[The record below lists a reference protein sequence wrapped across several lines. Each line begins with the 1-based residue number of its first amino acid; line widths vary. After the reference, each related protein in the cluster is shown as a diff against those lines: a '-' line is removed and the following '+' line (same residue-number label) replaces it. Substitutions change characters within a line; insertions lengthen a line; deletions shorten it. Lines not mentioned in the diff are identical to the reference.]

1 MIPLRKT
8 LFSGVGQHNALSHTC
23 KVLTKSTLEVHRI
36 MLRTS
41 ILYSRSYSTGR
52 LSLPTAARRH
62 TIQEIG
68 KERSSCDSKVQ
79 WAAHFHQSTKSSR
92 QPTQSVKERL
102 PVVIAIKKALKIH
115 GACIVHGAPGTGK
128 SEQIRLAVKDPT
140 TFDLKKR
147 FLTSYFELH
156 ESTGQEQEHLWRES
170 YYELK
175 GHELKWLQDNYES
188 IKKGLLESS
197 SDTILLDEFDLVNT
211 PSLEGEALEIAELIA
226 NLAQELQKE
235 GKKVVLVLHEQGLGS
250 SSFLESL
257 NEKGII
263 KGPGA
268 MVQTDFI
275 SAEDQEAIL
284 ELMKLSTE
292 EKLKALGY
300 VQGAPG
306 AYVKFLQRLEQGEPV
321 EQKYKDFLIEAH
333 STIIDN
339 LAVMEKIY
347 PEIYTTLLAIS
358 SSSLQQRLRE
368 LNEIPADKK
377 QELLK
382 TRMVGNVDG
391 KLVLPFLVCDVLQ
404 DQAIRK
410 DVGVLQLNRKI
421 LKLLEEEQLTDKVA
435 QNLRMA
441 AHHADKY
448 AGSHSLILLEG
459 VQGVIP
465 NKASL
470 VREAWKERKEI
481 IARKIN
487 LEKDYQTERSSSA
500 HLSWINDAST
510 ITELHNSALEV
521 KSEFLAMVAATCQES
536 GVHSF
541 HGDANQFLI
550 KNQESMNRKASL
562 WVGNGADFL
571 GALKKLNDT
580 IRTTFIA
587 NNIDEMRQ
595 AIHIFTKESR
605 KRGYEI
611 VFSNKFKED
620 YSSGYVGIHAKVY
633 LKTPNTGKRIMGEV
647 QFHFLQVHDGTNES
661 IKEMSHRFLEQV
673 MRKLEDNASREKILE
688 STGLS
693 NPRSVIKMCEQVQ
706 LNLFGAGIDQIKI
719 G

>member
-1 MIPLRKT
+1 MMPLRKT
-8 LFSGVGQHNALSHTC
+8 FSQSVGQHNALSHTC
-23 KVLTKSTLEVHRI
+23 KALAKSTLEVHHI

-41 ILYSRSYSTGR
+41 ILYSRSYSIHR
-52 LSLPTAARRH
+52 LSLPIATRRS
-62 TIQEIG
+62 ILQDRG
-68 KERSSCDSKVQ
+68 KERLSSDSKVQ
-79 WAAHFHQSTKSSR
+79 WAAHFHQLTKSFR

-102 PVVIAIKKALKIH
+102 PVVIAIKKALKVH
-115 GACIVHGAPGTGK
+115 GACIVQGAPGTGK

-147 FLTSYFELH
+147 FLTSYFEKH
-156 ESTGQEQEHLWRES
+156 ESTDQEQEHLWREG
-170 YYELK
+170 YYKLK

-211 PSLEGEALEIAELIA
+211 ASLEGEALEIAELIA
-226 NLAQELQKE
+226 NLAQELRKE
-235 GKKVVLVLHEQGLGS
+235 GKKVVLVLHEQGINS
-250 SSFLESL
+250 PSFRESL
-257 NEKGII
+257 NEQGII
-263 KGPGA
+263 KEPGA
-268 MVQTDFI
+268 IVQTDFI
-275 SAEDQEAIL
+275 PEEHQKAIL

-292 EKLKALGY
+292 EKLKAIGY
-300 VQGAPG
+300 VQGTPG

-333 STIIDN
+333 SIIMGN

-358 SSSLQQRLRE
+358 SSSLQQRIQE
-368 LNEIPADKK
+368 LNEIPAEKK

-391 KLVLPFLVCDVLQ
+391 KLVLPSLVCDVLQ
-404 DQAIRK
+404 DQVLRK
-410 DVGVLQLNRKI
+410 DVEILRVNGKS

-448 AGSHSLILLEG
+448 AGSHSLLSLEG
-459 VQGVIP
+459 IQGVIP
-465 NKASL
+465 DKASL
-470 VREAWKERKEI
+470 IKEAWRAQKEA
-481 IARKIN
+481 IAHKIN

-500 HLSWINDAST
+500 HLSWTNDAST
-510 ITELHNSALEV
+510 IAELHASALEV
-521 KSEFLAMVAATCQES
+521 KSEFLAMVEATCQES
-536 GVHSF
+536 GVYSF
-541 HGDANQFLI
+541 HGDASQFLI
-550 KNQESMNRKASL
+550 KTQVSMNRKASI
-562 WVGNGADFL
+562 WAGNGADFS
-571 GALKKLNDT
+571 GAVKKLNDT
-580 IRTTFIA
+580 IRTTFMA

-595 AIHIFTKESR
+595 AIHIFAKESR

-620 YSSGYVGIHAKVY
+620 YPSGYVGIHAKIY
-633 LKTPNTGKRIMGEV
+633 LKTPYTGKRIMGEV

-661 IKEMSHRFLEQV
+661 VKEMSHRFLDQV

-693 NPRSVIKMCEQVQ
+693 NPRSVIKLCEQVQ
-706 LNLFGAGIDQIKI
+706 LNLFGASIDQIKI